1 MATIIQ
7 RNWQKHIWHLK
18 CHYQNKSWT
27 LNPDAGQALYT
38 QGLFRS
44 QLWMLHYITG
54 PFTLS
59 NSVPLWNYSW
69 MWKPFCFTVERTES
83 PFLLPLSLTSAP
95 PRHSGKGGGNDIGEL
110 FTGGW
115 PALIWQKNKAPL
127 GITYLL
133 PGAWPSSQPN
143 QTDSQ
148 LDIHSPPRQSD
159 WSWWSS
165 ECYFVITLSCQRKY
179 RTKAIQINTGMET
192 KQLHAGLVA
201 CIIH

>member
-115 PALIWQKNKAPL
+115 PALIWQKNKASLTFYPEH
-127 GITYLL
+127 GR
-133 PGAWPSSQPN
+133 
-143 QTDSQ
+143 
-148 LDIHSPPRQSD
+148 H
-159 WSWWSS
+159 
-165 ECYFVITLSCQRKY
+165 LS
-179 RTKAIQINTGMET
+179 RTKLILSSTYIVPLVRATGVDDP
-192 KQLHAGLVA
+192 QSV
-201 CIIH
+201 IS

>member
-1 MATIIQ
+1 MATIIHK
-7 RNWQKHIWHLK
+7 NWQKHIWHLK

-27 LNPDAGQALYT
+27 LNPDAGQTLYT

-44 QLWMLHYITG
+44 QLWMLHYMRG

-59 NSVPLWNYSW
+59 NSVPLWNDCW

-83 PFLLPLSLTSAP
+83 PLFLPLSLTSAP
-95 PRHSGKGGGNDIGEL
+95 PRHSGKGGGKRHWGTIYWWV
-110 FTGGW
+110 TGINLAEKG
-115 PALIWQKNKAPL
+115 PL

-133 PGAWPSSQPN
+133 PGAWPSSRPS

-148 LDIHSPPRQSD
+148 LDRHSPLRQSG

-165 ECYFVITLSCQRKY
+165 ECYFVITLSCQRK
-179 RTKAIQINTGMET
+179 
-192 KQLHAGLVA
+192 
-201 CIIH
+201 